1 MKILMLL
8 IGHDFPPDIRVE
20 KEARALWA
28 DGHRITLVCENRKNR
43 DRHGGWKR
51 MKIIRLPRLPVWLR
65 RINTAALF
73 VFMRSPLWEH
83 KIKRIVQ
90 QEMPD
95 VLHVHDLPFI
105 GPTLRVAKQ
114 FGLPVVA
121 DLHEN
126 YPAWVRIRRTE
137 AGLNLIERLAF
148 NPERFERYERHVVP
162 RCDFVI
168 TVVEEAAQRIEK
180 LGVPPDKIF
189 VVGNTEDITAVRN
202 YRTQTIHLPD
212 SDLVLLYVG
221 SFGAHRGLDTCIR
234 GMPEILRE
242 IPTARLVIVGDG
254 PSRPT
259 LEQMSRRLGVQPFVL
274 FEGRQPFAKVY
285 AYIAASDVCLVPH
298 VANPHT
304 NATMPHKLFQYMYMK
319 RPVIVSTAIPL
330 ARVVRETGCGLV
342 FESENPSD
350 FAGCALQLR
359 DPTLRRNLGQNG
371 HQAVI
376 QQYNWQRDAQR
387 LRDLYQTLQN

>member
-8 IGHDFPPDIRVE
+8 ISHDFPPDIRVE
-20 KEARALWA
+20 KEARALLA
-28 DGHRITLVCENRKNR
+28 DGHQITLVCENRKNR
-43 DRHGGWKR
+43 DRSGRSEGI
-51 MKIIRLPRLPVWLR
+51 KILRLPRLSRWLQV
-65 RINTAALF
+65 INTATLF
-73 VFMRSPLWEH
+73 MFLRSPLWEH

-90 QEMPD
+90 EETPD
-95 VLHVHDLPFI
+95 VLHVHDLPFV

-126 YPAWVRIRRTE
+126 YPAWVRIRRAE
-137 AGLNLIERLAF
+137 AGLNPLEWLAF
-148 NPERFERYERHVVP
+148 NPERFEQYERRVVP

-168 TVVEEAAQRIEK
+168 TVVEEAAQRIEE
-180 LGVPPDKIF
+180 LGATSDRIV
-189 VVGNTEDITAVRN
+189 VVGNTEDITATKD
-202 YRTQTIHLPD
+202 YDAQAIDLPD
-212 SDLVLLYVG
+212 SELILLYVG

-259 LEQMSRRLGVQPFVL
+259 LEQMAHRLDVRPFVL

-285 AYIAASDVCLVPH
+285 AYMAASDVCLVPH

-330 ARVVRETGCGLV
+330 ARVVRETGCGLI

-350 FAGCALQLR
+350 FADCALQLR
-359 DPTLRRNLGQNG
+359 DPILRYNLGQKG
-371 HQAVI
+371 YQAVI
-376 QQYNWQRDAQR
+376 QQYKWQHDAQR
-387 LRDLYQTLQN
+387 IRDLYQVLKS